1 MKFFH
6 LFFRDKRNG
15 LHLYDLVYQFY
26 TVLSNIFI
34 VKNVFC
40 VCFNQNKII
49 TLFYKAFKQLILKV
63 SVHPKNITCNDNKLA
78 GHVVLDLYKSFI
90 SVMRM
95 NSRAIDYQ
103 VNKPIELWS
112 SDPNN
117 LAEAVRSN
125 DRLDGIAVTMPL
137 PQREVNAGVHY
148 CNSPFRP
155 VTGSEG

>member
-1 MKFFH
+1 M
-6 LFFRDKRNG
+6 
-15 LHLYDLVYQFY
+15 
-26 TVLSNIFI
+26 
-34 VKNVFC
+34 
-40 VCFNQNKII
+40 
-49 TLFYKAFKQLILKV
+49 
-63 SVHPKNITCNDNKLA
+63 A

-112 SDPNN
+112 SDIST

-125 DRLDGIAVTMPL
+125 DKLDGIAVTVPP
-137 PQREVNAGVHY
+137 PQREVHAGVHY